1 MDYYY
6 LKQHPDEHGDERKSK
21 VHREGCPLLGEE
33 SQTVYLGHFSSCR
46 DAIDHAKRIY
56 PYIADLCT
64 VCCPE
69 VRDLNHSLSKLS
81 QSS

>member
-6 LKQHPDEHGDERKSK
+6 LKQHPDEHGDNKKSE
-21 VHREGCPLLGEE
+21 VQREGCPLLGEE

-56 PYIADLCT
+56 PYIADLCM

-69 VRDLNHSLSKLS
+69 SKEFNHSLSALPES
-81 QSS
+81 N